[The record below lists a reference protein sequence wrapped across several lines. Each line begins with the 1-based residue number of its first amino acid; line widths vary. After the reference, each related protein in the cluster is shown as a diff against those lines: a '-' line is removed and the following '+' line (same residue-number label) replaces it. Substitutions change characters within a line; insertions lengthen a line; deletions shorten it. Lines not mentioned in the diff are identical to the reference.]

1 LKKLVKLRENSGTI
15 RAGRLA
21 KEQEREIII
30 RPEGGLNRYWRDFW
44 QYRDLLSFLTWR
56 DVLARYKQ
64 TVLGVAW
71 SLIRPI
77 VTMVVFTLVF
87 GKLAGLPS
95 GDAPYPVLVYAAL
108 LPWQFFSVSV
118 SESGNSL
125 VNNANLIT
133 KVYFPRL
140 IIPIGALAVGLVD
153 FLVSVVVYAGLMAYY
168 GFLPDWR
175 IATVPLFLLL
185 AIGVSLGFGL
195 WFAALMV
202 KYRDFRH
209 ILPFLVQ
216 VGLFLSPVGFNSAIV
231 PEKWR
236 ILYSL
241 NPMVGVIDGF
251 RWALLR
257 GTTPLYL
264 PGVFLSV
271 GLTSIVLWGGIRY
284 FRRTEQAFADVI

>member
-1 LKKLVKLRENSGTI
+1 MKKLVKLRENSGTI

-209 ILPFLVQ
+209 VLPFLVQ

>member
-95 GDAPYPVLVYAAL
+95 GMLHIP
-108 LPWQFFSVSV
+108 FSCTRRSFRG
-118 SESGNSL
+118 SS
-125 VNNANLIT
+125 
-133 KVYFPRL
+133 FPS
-140 IIPIGALAVGLVD
+140 P
-153 FLVSVVVYAGLMAYY
+153 S
-168 GFLPDWR
+168 PS
-175 IATVPLFLLL
+175 P
-185 AIGVSLGFGL
+185 AIL
-195 WFAALMV
+195 W
-202 KYRDFRH
+202 
-209 ILPFLVQ
+209 
-216 VGLFLSPVGFNSAIV
+216 
-231 PEKWR
+231 
-236 ILYSL
+236 
-241 NPMVGVIDGF
+241 
-251 RWALLR
+251 
-257 GTTPLYL
+257 
-264 PGVFLSV
+264 
-271 GLTSIVLWGGIRY
+271 
-284 FRRTEQAFADVI
+284 

>member
-209 ILPFLVQ
+209 VLPFLVQ